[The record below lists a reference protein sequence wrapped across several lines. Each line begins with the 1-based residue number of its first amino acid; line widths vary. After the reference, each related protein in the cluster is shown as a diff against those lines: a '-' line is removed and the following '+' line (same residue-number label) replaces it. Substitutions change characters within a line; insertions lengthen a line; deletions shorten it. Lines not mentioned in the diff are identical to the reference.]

1 MMDARLQSR
10 SLARAAKTRKYC
22 VPQPYSSRSSRRSS
36 VSISQ
41 GAVPI
46 RAEAAARSTR
56 VACELSQRK
65 LPHARMRKKCMID
78 GYAAMLQAR
87 SQRHSRHCKRH
98 SCTERCFCLS
108 LSPIC
113 VSLVCMTIKRER
125 ERARLPSSRLGQTE
139 KDCTG
144 MCAQTKP
151 RGECCQ
157 NHVVRKKR

>member
-1 MMDARLQSR
+1 MAP
-10 SLARAAKTRKYC
+10 RKAPC

-36 VSISQ
+36 VSTSQ

-46 RAEAAARSTR
+46 RAEAAARSIR

-125 ERARLPSSRLGQTE
+125 EREPAYPPLAWDRRRRTVQG
-139 KDCTG
+139 C
-144 MCAQTKP
+144 
-151 RGECCQ
+151 
-157 NHVVRKKR
+157 VRKPNQEASAARIMW